1 MGRPAPDLLSLL
13 LRQQKG
19 SAVGKAA
26 EGEAA
31 AAAQSG
37 LGPQER
43 TKAEAG
49 RQEPN
54 LRASGEPAPT
64 NAHAKVANTPIPEH
78 ARASAHG
85 ARGGRGA
92 PVPERPHKQV
102 VLPDT
107 PRRPVTEPLRETD
120 GSAERSLPLP
130 PAVLRSVGYPLLLLV
145 LLGVG
150 YFAAGRLGWLSS
162 NAEGRP
168 AGDPGG
174 SPPSLGNLVPGPGGS
189 AEGVDR
195 GIGASPQASPSGEI
209 AKPKPAGTHAVRA
222 ISFSDSESG
231 RTKAQEAVAA
241 LAARGFTDARFE
253 RVPVAGSS
261 RGEIVVF
268 VGSGESARD
277 PGLLELRERVSAV
290 PPYHAGEKKPPFSDS
305 FVSRV
310 PSTPAGSPSEGTPK
324 TSDGGAR

>member
-13 LRQQKG
+13 LRQQKD

-26 EGEAA
+26 EGAA
-31 AAAQSG
+31 AASAPSSQSA
-37 LGPQER
+37 QER
-43 TKAEAG
+43 TKGEANKQDPG
-49 RQEPN
+49 SQP
-54 LRASGEPAPT
+54 SGEARPT
-64 NAHAKVANTPIPEH
+64 SGQAKATNTPVPRP
-78 ARASAHG
+78 AQAFG
-85 ARGGRGA
+85 ARGMRGA

-102 VLPDT
+102 ELPDT
-107 PRRPVTEPLRETD
+107 PRRPVTEPLHETD

-130 PAVLRSVGYPLLLLV
+130 PAVLRGVGYPLLLLV
-145 LLGVG
+145 LVGVG

-162 NAEGRP
+162 SAEGRP
-168 AGDPGG
+168 TGAPGG
-174 SPPSLGNLVPGPGGS
+174 APPNLGNGAAGQSGALEGGERGAQATPSAGPT
-189 AEGVDR
+189 
-195 GIGASPQASPSGEI
+195 GEI
-209 AKPKPAGTHAVRA
+209 ARPKPAGTHAVRA

-231 RTKAQEAVAA
+231 RTKAQEAVDA

-261 RGEIVVF
+261 KGEIVVF

-310 PSTPAGSPSEGTPK
+310 PSTPAGSPSEGNPK